1 MTPSL
6 DQQIFWQIHSDL
18 PREAPGSDE
27 STLRALGMLPHLP
40 ASPRILDI
48 GCGPGMQ
55 AVALARATHGAITAV
70 DTHQPFLDDLA
81 RRADQAGVAEQIQT
95 RNASMFELKFDEPFD
110 LLWSEGAIY
119 IIGFERG
126 LREWRS
132 LLKPGGFVAVT
143 EISWLKPNPPEAAC
157 RFWNEA
163 YPAMATVDENLARLS
178 GAGKSPKRSG
188 AGYRS
193 LGHFTLPENDWW
205 DNYYHP
211 MSARIEMLR
220 GKYPNNPEA
229 QAVLD
234 AEYAEI
240 ELYRQYS
247 DYYGYVFYI
256 GQA

>member
-1 MTPSL
+1 VTTSIEK
-6 DQQIFWQIHSDL
+6 QVFWEIHSDL
-18 PREAPGSDE
+18 PREAPGSDV
-27 STLRALGMLPHLP
+27 STMQALGMLPHLP

-48 GCGPGMQ
+48 GCGPGAQ
-55 AVALARATHGAITAV
+55 TIALARISHGAITAV

-81 RRADQAGVAEQIQT
+81 RRATSAGVAGHIQT

-143 EISWLKPNPPEAAC
+143 EISWLKPNPPEAVY
-157 RFWNEA
+157 RFWSEA
-163 YPAMATVDENLARLS
+163 YPAMATIEENLARLS
-178 GAGKSPKRSG
+178 A

-193 LGHFTLPENDWW
+193 LGHFTLPESNWW

-211 MSARIEMLR
+211 MAARIEMLR
-220 GKYPNNPEA
+220 QKYPDNPEA
-229 QAVLD
+229 QSALD

-247 DYYGYVFYI
+247 DWYGYVFYV